1 MESLFW
7 GRTDYQDLNKRY
19 NESGYE
25 WIWRGSQSLGKSA
38 QTFAG
43 SLHGTGHGGYSS
55 WMRFD
60 GNGQQQVQDNPA
72 QHDYNVDQWVDKF
85 VQDAQ
90 SQAAHTQ
97 TEHQLWALGGD
108 FNYQGADFWYTN
120 LDKLIHYINQ
130 VGVRRATRNNDGPDL
145 PAVPVTRSH

>member
-25 WIWRGSQSLGKSA
+25 WIWQGSQSLGKSA

-55 WMRFD
+55 WMSFD
-60 GNGQQQVQDNPA
+60 ERSRQNNNGDQVQDDPA
-72 QHDYNVDQWVDKF
+72 RHDYNVDQWVDKF

-90 SQAAHTQ
+90 KQGAHTK

-108 FNYQGADFWYTN
+108 FNYQNAGKTIDR
-120 LDKLIHYINQ
+120 LI
-130 VGVRRATRNNDGPDL
+130 VA
-145 PAVPVTRSH
+145 